1 MPELTLERKQTVFS
15 YTMLIPLVVMIL
27 GIAIFPILYAVFLS
41 FTNKGLFSETYK
53 FVGVANF
60 VRLWN
65 SEEFWQSLI
74 NNISYAGWSTAIQ
87 IPLGLGTAMLL
98 VQKFRG
104 NFIFRSLLTFPYLV
118 PTIVAVLIFKWILND
133 VFGVVNRM
141 LVTVGLL
148 DAGVGWFD
156 VKRAMFSVILVSV
169 WRFFPFAIMLFV
181 PALEAIPEEFYEA
194 AKVDG
199 ASPLQRF
206 FHITLPQ
213 IKEVLFVVIILRGI
227 WMFNMFDIIWLL
239 TGGGPIGLTQHLP
252 VLAYLQAFQGY
263 DIGLGSATATAGL
276 VILVILMSIYF
287 KSGKK

>member
-1 MPELTLERKQTVFS
+1 MPELTLEKKQTVLS

-65 SEEFWQSLI
+65 SQEFWQSLI
-74 NNISYAGWSTAIQ
+74 NNVSYAGWSTAIQ

-141 LVTVGLL
+141 LVSMGLL

-199 ASPLQRF
+199 ASAVQRF

-239 TGGGPIGLTQHLP
+239 TGGGPISLTQHLP
-252 VLAYLQAFQGY
+252 ILAYLQAFQGY

-276 VILVILMSIYF
+276 VILVIVMSIYF

>member
-199 ASPLQRF
+199 ASAVQRF

-239 TGGGPIGLTQHLP
+239 TGGGPISLTQHLP
-252 VLAYLQAFQGY
+252 ILAYLQAFQGY

-276 VILVILMSIYF
+276 VILVIVMSIYF